1 MLLQEA
7 VQQFVF
13 EAVICISSGFCGPN
27 AMHCSAMIAM
37 LFESATLNY
46 VLIKGCVC

>member
-27 AMHCSAMIAM
+27 NALLSHDCNA
-37 LFESATLNY
+37 L
-46 VLIKGCVC
+46 